1 MARFRVGE
9 MAGGEVLAADLLG
22 LPLELERFDLSQRVY
37 QKDPWAERAQ
47 PREARRFRPVA
58 DLSLEA
64 AE

>member
-1 MARFRVGE
+1 MASA
-9 MAGGEVLAADLLG
+9 AGGVAVTREDRLRAALI
-22 LPLELERFDLSQRVY
+22 ERFDLSQRVY